1 MAAWDLLDYTVF
13 RNQNAVWRLYSK
25 ACCCR
30 LHYVSSG
37 VFFLWL
43 SNTVFGSNKAVLLAI
58 SLGVIVYAV
67 VLLAVGA
74 VNRND
79 LEMLPGGVKLG
90 RVLSR
95 LKLIR

>member
-1 MAAWDLLDYTVF
+1 MRFGDFIVKPVVAVFIMSLLVYF
-13 RNQNAVWRLYSK
+13 SYGYL
-25 ACCCR
+25 
-30 LHYVSSG
+30 
-37 VFFLWL
+37 
-43 SNTVFGSNKAVLLAI
+43 NTVFGSNKAVLLAI